1 MNQNNILSKKI
12 EEYLIFHA
20 GKVKINTNDIIKNDV
35 FVALKGNTTHG
46 SRYISQAINRGAKYI
61 ITDQKIKKNYK
72 DKIILIVEDVMIFL
86 LSIANYKRILFKG
99 KVIGITGSI
108 GKTTL
113 KENLKYFIS
122 QTSKVSAS
130 IKSYNNYLGVIISL
144 INMNLSS
151 KFVVFEIG
159 TNNFDEV
166 KNLTSI
172 VLPSQ
177 TIITNI
183 LPVHLQNLKNTRNI
197 ALEKSAIFNP
207 KYNSNIELIILP
219 QSNVDEKFIT
229 KLAVKQKIS
238 NILTFGKG
246 IKQDYYLKNIKKI
259 NDSFFEILVC
269 SKDRSYKFQI
279 SKNQLPRIDNILI
292 SLIICEYNKLDI
304 NNFLNSTKKIKL
316 IEGRGLESKIII
328 NSKLINFIDES
339 YNASPNTMMMCIKY
353 FSKIMTKNSQKKYLI
368 LGDMKELGK
377 NEIDFHVKILKQIIS
392 LDLENVVI
400 CGELMNSALNKIQ
413 KINQKI
419 VFMLNEKLILKY
431 LKETLNHNDILLIK
445 GSNSSLTKT
454 ISRVL
459 LKKGEY

>member
-292 SLIICEYNKLDI
+292 SLII
-304 NNFLNSTKKIKL
+304 F
-316 IEGRGLESKIII
+316 
-328 NSKLINFIDES
+328 
-339 YNASPNTMMMCIKY
+339 
-353 FSKIMTKNSQKKYLI
+353 
-368 LGDMKELGK
+368 
-377 NEIDFHVKILKQIIS
+377 
-392 LDLENVVI
+392 
-400 CGELMNSALNKIQ
+400 
-413 KINQKI
+413 
-419 VFMLNEKLILKY
+419 
-431 LKETLNHNDILLIK
+431 
-445 GSNSSLTKT
+445 
-454 ISRVL
+454 
-459 LKKGEY
+459 